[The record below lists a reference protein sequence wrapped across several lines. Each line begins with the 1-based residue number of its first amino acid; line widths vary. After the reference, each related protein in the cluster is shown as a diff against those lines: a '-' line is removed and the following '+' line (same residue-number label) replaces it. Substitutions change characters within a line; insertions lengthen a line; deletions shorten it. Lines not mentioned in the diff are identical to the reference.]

1 LTLEETRKRN
11 EASMRRKNINPALT
25 NTNVGASPI
34 SPAST
39 GAMDLLMEK
48 LRAAPQQARDQRDRR
63 RRARL
68 QNRHQV
74 RVASGQEIPDEAD
87 DTPEGDGGLLSPDSG
102 ATEDAE
108 PKSEGEDIAERAA
121 SMLQGL
127 RGKEGEEEDSGNIR
141 ARRRRESAEARR
153 RRRTAA
159 GVSGSA
165 EPGGNEDSY
174 PKQSTILEDPAEHE
188 ARSSTEVTM
197 ASPPMTIVSPPS
209 DGEGEGK
216 SSEHE

>member
-1 LTLEETRKRN
+1 MGLEETRKRN
-11 EASMRRKNINPALT
+11 DASMRRKNINPTLA
-25 NTNVGASPI
+25 NTNVDASPA

-74 RVASGQEIPDEAD
+74 RVASGQEVPDVEDAKA
-87 DTPEGDGGLLSPDSG
+87 EGESGLLSPDSG
-102 ATEDAE
+102 AGEDAE

-127 RGKEGEEEDSGNIR
+127 RGKEGEEGDSGTIR

-153 RRRTAA
+153 RRRTA
-159 GVSGSA
+159 GGNA
-165 EPGGNEDSY
+165 EPGEDGHAR
-174 PKQSTILEDPAEHE
+174 QSTILEDPAEHE
-188 ARSSTEVTM
+188 LRAGAEGTL

-209 DGEGEGK
+209 DAEEDEK
-216 SSEHE
+216 SNEHE